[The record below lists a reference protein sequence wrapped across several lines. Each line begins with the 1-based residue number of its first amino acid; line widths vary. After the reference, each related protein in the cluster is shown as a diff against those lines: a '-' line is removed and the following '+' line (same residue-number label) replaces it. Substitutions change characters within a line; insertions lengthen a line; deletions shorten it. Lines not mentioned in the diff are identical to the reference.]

1 MKKTLALI
9 VMLAAVLLCSAALA
23 DAPIITS
30 PMSQGAVEVDPFND
44 YQTIF
49 EIDHNGSDYLWEL
62 VYYINDEMYSVVPDD
77 DHWFESPS
85 VVTGDSVIYWDY
97 LAIGDATPL
106 NGEVKHE
113 LYVYSLDENGDLLTQ
128 VVEFYVDWFGYEH
141 PWGYGWVLSECYDLI
156 SLPCW
161 YPDNTANS
169 FGPKADGTW
178 QTYSAIDLTVEGEQT
193 FDLIAAGA
201 WKIGIVKVT
210 VNGDEV
216 IVTYEMTED
225 LCTSDVWDDITVDS
239 EYLNLFADVASIDL
253 SAESTFAFGQ
263 PISIANDLGGDTSV
277 AMVVSNKVDYPS
289 HSPFVTRFWPNLP
302 ENKAIVEAMNA
313 LLAE

>member
-9 VMLAAVLLCSAALA
+9 VMLAAMLLCSAALA

-49 EIDHNGSDYLWEL
+49 EIQHNGSDYLWEM
-62 VYYINDEMYSVVPDD
+62 VYYINDEMYSVIPDD

-85 VVTGDSVIYWDY
+85 VVTGDSTIYWDY
-97 LAIGDATPL
+97 LAVGDETPL

-141 PWGYGWVLSECYDLI
+141 PWGYGWVLSECYDQI

-161 YPDNTANS
+161 YPENTANS

-193 FDLIAAGA
+193 FDLVAAGA
-201 WKIGIVKVT
+201 WKIGTVKVT

-277 AMVVSNKVDYPS
+277 AMVISNKVDYPS
-289 HSPFVTRFWPNLP
+289 HSPFVTRFWSNLP
-302 ENKAIVEAMNA
+302 ENKAIVEAMNT